1 MWYLYLDESGDL
13 GFNFANKKPSNF
25 FTVTILVVKGVESN
39 RALIKAVKK
48 TIDRKLN
55 PFKKRHGIVSEL
67 KGYGTLIEVKKYF
80 YKQLLKVPFEIFCVT
95 LNKRQLVGKENLE
108 KHRIYNY
115 ISRMALEQVP
125 LNEALSQVIL
135 TIDKSKNKLQI
146 EKFNS
151 YVIEH
156 LQGRIDPN
164 IPLDIH
170 HRSSNQELGLQAVDM
185 FSWGV
190 FRKYESA
197 DKEWFELF
205 KDRIRC
211 DIEYSPK

>member
-13 GFNFANKKPSNF
+13 GFDFANKKPSNF
-25 FTVTILVVKGVESN
+25 FTVTILAVKGVENN
-39 RALIKAVKK
+39 RVLIKAVKK

-55 PFKKRHGIVSEL
+55 PFKKRHGIVFEL
-67 KGYGTLIEVKKYF
+67 KGYGTLIEVN
-80 YKQLLKVPFEIFCVT
+80 FEIFCVT
-95 LNKRQLVGKENLE
+95 PNKRQLVGKENLE

-115 ISRMALEQVP
+115 VSRMALEQVP
-125 LNEALSQVIL
+125 LNEALNQVIL

-151 YVIEH
+151 YLIEH
-156 LQGRIDPN
+156 LQGKIDPS

-170 HRSSNQELGLQAVDM
+170 HRSSDQELGLQAADM

-197 DKEWFELF
+197 DREWFDFF

-211 DIEYSPK
+211 DMEYPPK